1 MLDLSSTHY
10 QLSNAPS
17 LVPVLKTVLH
27 NFTKQLNQVWWYS
40 LDPVVTSLQPQL
52 SPNPDEKK
60 FFWGQIW
67 VLLTIGFPTRH
78 RLSLYEQQN
87 SQCLKTVFCGV
98 YALPTSPRWRHSPSD
113 FRVIHM
119 QKNFFGVRF
128 GMYSSVAF
136 ERAIA
141 HLRTKNTHREV
152 TKRCLLEDH
161 RFPCHQLQT
170 RKTTGLRPLQTTI
183 GQNEDNKSSSAATTT
198 EEGSL
203 NAIELAFRFN
213 F

>member
-17 LVPVLKTVLH
+17 LVPVLKAVLH
-27 NFTKQLNQVWWYS
+27 NFTKQPNEVWWYS

-141 HLRTKNTHREV
+141 HLRTKNTHWEV

-161 RFPCHQLQT
+161 RFPCHPGPHASESFRVICSRAALENSRALVQSAFA
-170 RKTTGLRPLQTTI
+170 RPS
-183 GQNEDNKSSSAATTT
+183 G
-198 EEGSL
+198 
-203 NAIELAFRFN
+203 
-213 F
+213 

>member
-1 MLDLSSTHY
+1 MLDLSSIHY

-17 LVPVLKTVLH
+17 LVPVLKAVLH
-27 NFTKQLNQVWWYS
+27 NFTKQLNEVWWYS

-60 FFWGQIW
+60 IFWGQIW

-119 QKNFFGVRF
+119 QKKIFWGQIWNVLI
-128 GMYSSVAF
+128 SSF
-136 ERAIA
+136 
-141 HLRTKNTHREV
+141 RTRHRSSPYEEYP
-152 TKRCLLEDH
+152 LGSH
-161 RFPCHQLQT
+161 
-170 RKTTGLRPLQTTI
+170 KTLFTWGPPS
-183 GQNEDNKSSSAATTT
+183 K
-198 EEGSL
+198 
-203 NAIELAFRFN
+203 F
-213 F
+213 